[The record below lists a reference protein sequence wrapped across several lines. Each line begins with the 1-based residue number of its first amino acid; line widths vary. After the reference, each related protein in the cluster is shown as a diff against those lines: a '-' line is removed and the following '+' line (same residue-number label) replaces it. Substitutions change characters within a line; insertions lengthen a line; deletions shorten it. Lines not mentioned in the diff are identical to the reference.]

1 MAWMTRMRMA
11 KLYGLTKEANKPIIT
26 RVGRNFN
33 SVKYHVDE
41 LSEENYTYNYTLL
54 EGDALVENLEKITYE
69 IKFESSPS
77 GGTLSKVTSKYYT
90 KGDFMLKEEDIKA
103 GKEKVLLMYKV
114 VEAYLL
120 QNPDAYV

>member
-1 MAWMTRMRMA
+1 MSSS
-11 KLYGLTKEANKPIIT
+11 IT
-26 RVGRNFN
+26 WQMLIYWLCNINITHVGRNFN
-33 SVKYHVDE
+33 SVKYHIDE

-69 IKFESSPS
+69 VKFEASPS
-77 GGTLSKVTSKYYT
+77 GGTISKVTSKYYT

-103 GKEKVLLMYKV
+103 GKDKVMLMYKV

-120 QNPDAYV
+120 QNPEAYV